1 VPIDSDAFEKAM
13 RNYDEARNEVLK
25 FAAPG
30 PRSTEEPG
38 CSFCCRPKSAV
49 RASVAGP
56 NVLICNECVL
66 LCHKVL
72 TEQGT
77 LE

>member
-1 VPIDSDAFEKAM
+1 VPIDSAAFEKAM
-13 RNYDEARNEVLK
+13 RKYDEARNEVLK
-25 FAAPG
+25 LAAPG

-38 CSFCCRPKSAV
+38 CSFCGRPKSAV

-56 NVLICNECVL
+56 NVLICNKCVL